1 MSEEKNMMEQH
12 IRVSKQGFEELQ
24 KRYDWLV
31 QVKRVEVANKLKEAR
46 SYGDLSENAEYDE
59 AKNEQAIVEAEISE
73 TKSKL
78 DKAVIIDDADISDNE
93 VSVGTYVRL
102 LDLDE
107 NELFRIQL
115 VGSTESDP
123 ENDEISEDSPVGR
136 GCIGKKVDDSFE
148 VETPGG
154 LRHFQ
159 VKEISK
165 N

>member
-1 MSEEKNMMEQH
+1 MEQK
-12 IRVSKQGFEELQ
+12 IRVSKQGLEELQ
-24 KRYDWLV
+24 KRYDYLV

-59 AKNEQAIVEAEISE
+59 AKNEQAIVEAEINE

-78 DKAVIIDDADISDNE
+78 DNAVVIDETDISDSE
-93 VSVGTYVRL
+93 VSVGVYVKL
-102 LDLDE
+102 EDTDE
-107 NELFRIQL
+107 HEEFKIQI

-123 ENDEISEDSPVGR
+123 ENDKISEDSPVGR
-136 GCIGKKVDDSFE
+136 GCIGKKAGDTFE

-154 LRHFQ
+154 IRNFK
-159 VKEISK
+159 VIEISK

>member
-1 MSEEKNMMEQH
+1 MEQH
-12 IRVSKQGFEELQ
+12 IRVSQQGFDELQ

-59 AKNEQAIVEAEISE
+59 AKNEQAIVEAEINE
-73 TKSKL
+73 TKNKL
-78 DKAVIIDDADISDNE
+78 DNAIIIDEAEISDNE
-93 VSVGTYVRL
+93 VSVGVYVKL
-102 LDLDE
+102 KDTDE
-107 NELFRIQL
+107 DDTFRIQI

-123 ENDEISEDSPVGR
+123 ENDKISEDSPVGR
-136 GCIGKKVDDSFE
+136 GCIGKKAGDTFE

-154 LRHFQ
+154 IRHFE
-159 VKEISK
+159 VVEISK

>member
-1 MSEEKNMMEQH
+1 MEQK

-59 AKNEQAIVEAEISE
+59 AKNEQAIVEAEINE

-78 DKAVIIDDADISDNE
+78 DNAVIIDETDISDSE
-93 VSVGTYVRL
+93 VSVGVYVTL
-102 LDLDE
+102 EDTDE
-107 NELFRIQL
+107 NEKFKIQI

-123 ENDEISEDSPVGR
+123 ENDKISEDSPVGR
-136 GCIGKKVDDSFE
+136 GCIGKKAGDTFE

-154 LRHFQ
+154 LRNFK
-159 VKEISK
+159 VIEISK

>member
-1 MSEEKNMMEQH
+1 MEQK

-59 AKNEQAIVEAEISE
+59 AKNEQAIVEAEINE

-78 DKAVIIDDADISDNE
+78 DNAVIIDETDISDSE
-93 VSVGTYVRL
+93 VSVGVYVKL
-102 LDLDE
+102 EDTDE
-107 NELFRIQL
+107 NEQFKIQI

-123 ENDEISEDSPVGR
+123 ENDKISEDSPVGR
-136 GCIGKKVDDSFE
+136 GCIGKKAGDSFE

-154 LRHFQ
+154 LRNFK
-159 VKEISK
+159 VIEISK

>member
-1 MSEEKNMMEQH
+1 MEQK

-31 QVKRVEVANKLKEAR
+31 QVKRVEVASKLKEAR

-59 AKNEQAIVEAEISE
+59 AKNEQAIVEAEINE

-78 DKAVIIDDADISDNE
+78 DNAVIIDETDISDSE
-93 VSVGTYVRL
+93 VSVGVYVKL
-102 LDLDE
+102 EDTDE
-107 NELFRIQL
+107 NESVKIQI

-123 ENDEISEDSPVGR
+123 ENDKISEDSPVGR
-136 GCIGKKVDDSFE
+136 GCIGKKAGDTFE

-154 LRHFQ
+154 LRNFK
-159 VKEISK
+159 VIEISK

>member
-1 MSEEKNMMEQH
+1 MEQK

-31 QVKRVEVANKLKEAR
+31 QVKRVEVASKLKEAR

-59 AKNEQAIVEAEISE
+59 AKNEQAIVEAEINE

-78 DKAVIIDDADISDNE
+78 DNAVIIDETDISDSE
-93 VSVGTYVRL
+93 VSVGVYVRL
-102 LDLDE
+102 EDTDE
-107 NELFRIQL
+107 NEAFKIQI

-123 ENDEISEDSPVGR
+123 ENDKISEDSPVGR
-136 GCIGKKVDDSFE
+136 GCIGKKAGDTFE

-154 LRHFQ
+154 IRNFKVL
-159 VKEISK
+159 EISK

>member
-1 MSEEKNMMEQH
+1 MEQK

-31 QVKRVEVANKLKEAR
+31 QVKRVEVASKLKEAR

-78 DKAVIIDDADISDNE
+78 DNAVIIDETDISDSE
-93 VSVGTYVRL
+93 VSVGVYVKL
-102 LDLDE
+102 LDTDE
-107 NELFRIQL
+107 NDEFKIQI

-123 ENDEISEDSPVGR
+123 ENDKISEDSPVGR
-136 GCIGKKVDDSFE
+136 GCIGKKAGDTFE
-148 VETPGG
+148 CETPGG
-154 LRHFQ
+154 VRHFK
-159 VKEISK
+159 VIEISK

>member
-1 MSEEKNMMEQH
+1 MELQH
-12 IRVSKQGFEELQ
+12 ILVSKQGFDELQ

-59 AKNEQAIVEAEISE
+59 AKNEQAIVEAEINE
-73 TKSKL
+73 TKNKL
-78 DKAVIIDDADISDNE
+78 DNAIIIDEAEISDNE
-93 VSVGTYVRL
+93 VSVGVYVRL
-102 LDLDE
+102 KDTDE
-107 NELFRIQL
+107 NDVFRIQI

-123 ENDEISEDSPVGR
+123 ENDKISEDSPVGR
-136 GCIGKKVDDSFE
+136 GCIGKKAGDTFE

-154 LRHFQ
+154 LRHFE
-159 VKEISK
+159 VVEISK

>member
-1 MSEEKNMMEQH
+1 MEQK

-31 QVKRVEVANKLKEAR
+31 QVKRVEVASKLKEAR

-59 AKNEQAIVEAEISE
+59 AKNEQAIVEAEINE

-78 DKAVIIDDADISDNE
+78 DNAVIIDETDISDTE
-93 VSVGTYVRL
+93 VSVGVYVRL
-102 LDLDE
+102 EDTDE
-107 NELFRIQL
+107 NESFKIQI

-123 ENDEISEDSPVGR
+123 ENDKISEDSPVGR
-136 GCIGKKVDDSFE
+136 GCIGKKAGDTFE

-154 LRHFQ
+154 LRNFK
-159 VKEISK
+159 VIEISK